1 MKKEL
6 TSRQKRRRRRI
17 RNQLFAYLVLIVVA
31 AVVLAGGYFGANAV
45 TKYIKDYNEKVND
58 AVAEA
63 ESNAS
68 SEMQSDPAPQEP
80 GQEANEGDEL
90 EPDNNTP
97 IDTDQLDV
105 LVNKYL
111 QNLTIEQMVAGMF
124 MVSPESITGVQT
136 VIQAGSGTKT
146 ALTENPVG
154 GLYYSAKNFKS
165 EQQFQEMLANTK
177 NFVDYPLFLAVAVW
191 R

>member
-68 SEMQSDPAPQEP
+68 S
-80 GQEANEGDEL
+80 
-90 EPDNNTP
+90 
-97 IDTDQLDV
+97 
-105 LVNKYL
+105 
-111 QNLTIEQMVAGMF
+111 
-124 MVSPESITGVQT
+124 
-136 VIQAGSGTKT
+136 
-146 ALTENPVG
+146 
-154 GLYYSAKNFKS
+154 
-165 EQQFQEMLANTK
+165 
-177 NFVDYPLFLAVAVW
+177 
-191 R
+191 

>member
-154 GLYYSAKNFKS
+154 GLY
-165 EQQFQEMLANTK
+165 
-177 NFVDYPLFLAVAVW
+177 
-191 R
+191 